1 MSVTRVLRVDAAE
14 LETETGGEA
23 AIRVIEEAA
32 AVIRRGGLVAFPT
45 ETVYGLGAAALDA
58 RAVDGIF
65 AAKGRPS
72 TDPLIVHLAD
82 ARQLD
87 TVATDVTPE
96 ARRLAD
102 AFWPGPLTLV
112 LARQPAVPD
121 RVTAGKPTVAVRVPS
136 HPVARALLAACGA
149 PVAAPSANRFSRP
162 SPTTAVHVVAEL
174 DGLVDVVLDGGATPI
189 GVESTIVDCSV
200 SPPVLL
206 RPGGVTREQLE
217 AVVPTLVV
225 LERYGRADQAQP
237 APGQLLR
244 HYAPSARVTVYAGPV
259 AAVQARLAAE
269 ARHLSA
275 TGTRVG
281 LLVFEEDAMTLAPS
295 LAALASSGRILLR
308 TFGRRN
314 DLAVAAR
321 TLFDVLRQFEGDG
334 VDVILAA
341 APPVE
346 GLGAAVL
353 DRLTRAAEG
362 RVVGL

>member
-14 LETETGGEA
+14 PDAGA
-23 AIRVIEEAA
+23 IEEAA

-58 RAVDGIF
+58 SAVDGIF

-82 ARQLD
+82 AGQLD
-87 TVATDVTPE
+87 TVAAEVTSE
-96 ARRLAD
+96 AQRLAD

-112 LARQPAVPD
+112 LAKQPAVPG
-121 RVTAGKPTVAVRVPS
+121 RVTAGRPTVAVRVPS
-136 HPVARALLAACGA
+136 HPVARAFLAACGI

-162 SPTTAVHVVAEL
+162 SPTRAEHVLAEL

-200 SPPVLL
+200 TPPVLL
-206 RPGGVTREQLE
+206 RPGGITREQLE
-217 AVVPTLVV
+217 TVVSDLVI
-225 LERYGRADQAQP
+225 LDRYGRPDEAQR

-244 HYAPSARVTVYAGPV
+244 HYAPSARVTVYTGPA

-269 ARHLSA
+269 ARHLA
-275 TGTRVG
+275 GGGTRVG
-281 LLVFEEDAMTLAPS
+281 LLVFEEDAMALAPS
-295 LAALASSGRILLR
+295 LAALASSGRVRLR
-308 TFGRRN
+308 TFGRRDN
-314 DLAVAAR
+314 VAAAAHA
-321 TLFDVLRQFEGDG
+321 LFDVLRQFEIDG
-334 VDVILAA
+334 VEVILAA

-362 RVVGL
+362 RVVGLISSAPPV